1 MVRPTARKQDDS
13 GHVHSTPLP
22 PPPPPQPPYTHVY
35 STHLGR
41 VVSELTVTHREH
53 AGTVIGL
60 SPTDRK

>member
-13 GHVHSTPLP
+13 GHVHSITP
-22 PPPPPQPPYTHVY
+22 PPHPNPHTHMY

-41 VVSELTVTHREH
+41 VVSELTITHREH